1 MTHFRLQVGL
11 CHKYIASLLLK
22 IFIIRYFFYFAVAH
36 GFPFSTNYKTPCLF
50 INHTSKYPGVTQ
62 ISMVYVIFYTKY
74 SNVVNKTTGSQWKLA
89 QIVQSQDTLRTWV
102 LTCKQWPLLTINDI
116 HICVCNPFLQYSL
129 I

>member
-22 IFIIRYFFYFAVAH
+22 IFIIRYFFISPLPMDFHSQQITKHPAYSSIIPVNTWELRKSVWCMLSSTQNIQTLLTKQLAVNENWLK
-36 GFPFSTNYKTPCLF
+36 S
-50 INHTSKYPGVTQ
+50 SKV
-62 ISMVYVIFYTKY
+62 
-74 SNVVNKTTGSQWKLA
+74 
-89 QIVQSQDTLRTWV
+89 RTHLERV